1 LKLKVSYKGYKLALS
16 HPFKISRYSR
26 THQDTVIVT
35 ITDGVH
41 YGYGEA
47 VTNPYY
53 VKEIASIT
61 TAIDAVL
68 PLVENAFEKTPEV
81 LWTELDKT
89 GINRFSL
96 CAIDEAFQDWYGKAQ
111 GTPNYKRFGF
121 DGDKTPV
128 TSYTIG
134 IASIEKMIEKIKEQ
148 PWPLYKIKVGFEG
161 DITMLKALRE
171 VTDAVFRVDANC
183 GWTAEET
190 VLKSK
195 VLKELNVEFIEQP
208 LPADDWEGM
217 KYVKANSVLPIIADE
232 SCLTEDDVAKCAD
245 YFHGVNIKLMK
256 CGGITPAR
264 RMIVHA
270 KQLGLKTMVGCMTES
285 TVGISAIGQLAPALD
300 YLDADG
306 ALLIA
311 NDIAAGVSY
320 EFGKLIYP
328 LENGNGV
335 VLK

>member
-1 LKLKVSYKGYKLALS
+1 LKLEISYKAYKLKLS

-26 THQDTVIVT
+26 THQDTVLVT

-47 VTNPYY
+47 TTNPYY
-53 VKEIASIT
+53 VKEVSSIT
-61 TAIDAVL
+61 DAIDAVL
-68 PLVENAFEKTPEV
+68 PIVANALDKTPEK
-81 LWTELDKT
+81 LWEALDKT
-89 GINRFSL
+89 AINRFSL
-96 CAIDEAFQDWYGKAQ
+96 CAIDEAFQDWYGKAN
-111 GTPNYKRFGF
+111 GLPNYKRFGF
-121 DGDKTPV
+121 DGAKTPI

-161 DITMLKALRE
+161 DIEMLKALRE
-171 VTDAVFRVDANC
+171 TTDAVFRVDANC
-183 GWTAEET
+183 AWTAEET
-190 VLKSK
+190 VDKSNALKD
-195 VLKELNVEFIEQP
+195 LNVEFIEQP
-208 LPADDWEGM
+208 LAADDWEGM
-217 KYVKANSVLPIIADE
+217 KYVKANSVLPVIADE
-232 SCLTEDDVAKCAD
+232 SCLIEEDVAKCAA

-256 CGGITPAR
+256 CGGITPAI
-264 RMIVHA
+264 RMIAHA

-306 ALLIA
+306 ALLID
-311 NDIAAGVSY
+311 NDIANGVSY
-320 EFGKLIYP
+320 DFGKLIYP